1 MQSTREIRSTGIEK
15 GILRKLNEVQKK
27 KKAKPKKPQ
36 DEDR

>member
-1 MQSTREIRSTGIEK
+1 MQTTREIKSTGIEK

-27 KKAKPKKPQ
+27 KAKPKKPQ